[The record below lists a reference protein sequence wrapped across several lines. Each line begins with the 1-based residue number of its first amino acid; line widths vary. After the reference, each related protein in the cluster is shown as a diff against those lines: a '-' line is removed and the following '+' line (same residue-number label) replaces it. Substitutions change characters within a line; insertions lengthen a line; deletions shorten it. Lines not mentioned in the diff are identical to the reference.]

1 MQELTSYVL
10 SELHVLGIKATS
22 IALIMTVVDII
33 MVIGI
38 CCCIISRY
46 IKTIAVLLLTST
58 VAQAQR

>member
-1 MQELTSYVL
+1 MQELTSYML
-10 SELHVLGIKATS
+10 SELHVLGIKTTS

-38 CCCIISRY
+38 CCSIISRY
-46 IKTIAVLLLTST
+46 IKAIAVLLLTST